1 MSRTAKV
8 RGASKRKA
16 TTPVGRRR
24 ATRTEPP
31 RPIRS
36 GRVVRTALFAMTLA
50 AGVGLAAYPIGDW
63 IDQREEV
70 DAARDRNAQ
79 LRAEVDQL
87 DAQLETLT
95 GEEGVEIRGLCF
107 GPYVE
112 PGVETYTVPGVSGC
126 VDHDATADTP

>member
-1 MSRTAKV
+1 MSRTTKS
-8 RGASKRKA
+8 RRASKRKA

-31 RPIRS
+31 QPMRS

-50 AGVGLAAYPIGDW
+50 AGAGLAAYPIGDLV
-63 IDQREEV
+63 DQREEV

-79 LRAEVDQL
+79 LQAEVDQL
-87 DAQLETLT
+87 DAELETLT

-107 GPYVE
+107 GPYVK

-126 VDHDATADTP
+126 VDHEETSDTP